1 MPVVIFAFH
10 PCATCTYI
18 FPIPRLR
25 IEIDFLA
32 EERSEMRLAYAD
44 GRDEQFTAVIRPQ
57 RRPRRKEGEGAGR
70 AERSLSRRGGGEGE
84 GKDRRVRRL
93 TSVVLA
99 PQPPVMCW
107 SDGSRQRILIHT
119 HISS

>member
-44 GRDEQFTAVIRPQ
+44 GRDEQFTAVIRP
-57 RRPRRKEGEGAGR
+57 RPDVLEGAGR
-70 AERSLSRRGGGEGE
+70 KER
-84 GKDRRVRRL
+84 GKG
-93 TSVVLA
+93 
-99 PQPPVMCW
+99 Q
-107 SDGSRQRILIHT
+107 G
-119 HISS
+119 